1 MKAWGL
7 AAVLLLAAWVAGCG
21 GNSTTVGI
29 TITGPTAQPLTII
42 ISRPSVQF
50 AATVTGVSAS
60 TVFWQICQPLAVP
73 STVNPPTVCTQ
84 GQGPASGCPI
94 PTVKTPLTGVG
105 VITAN
110 GLYTPPGTVPNPASL
125 LIVATSCVRST
136 AFGTFAFTLDSGIRV
151 QVLPNTAT
159 IDPGDSF
166 QFTANVTGTNDT
178 SVVWLVN
185 GIPGGDATHGFI
197 CPDGNIDGANL
208 CNANNAGEYFAPN
221 ISPGAVTVGA
231 QSGADPTQIGTAAVI
246 VGSGTAPSLSGT
258 TPEPQVAAEGSIQQ
272 DVYLQGSDILT
283 TTVVTGNGVAI
294 PAADVTFI
302 SSSLLRVTIPASFF
316 QAPGP
321 LVLGLQSQG
330 GTKFSGT
337 VSLTVIPERPVVI
350 AATPNSVQQ
359 SGGGVS
365 LTASL
370 TGGYFVPGKTLATF
384 NGLGCGGAAG
394 ACTSFVDSRH
404 LTVSIQDPALT
415 VPGLYPLV
423 VQNSDAAAAGVPS
436 LTGLNLAVNP
446 APTSVAKAPNSTLP
460 MGTTATPGSTAVAMD
475 LADGLAVVANTKEGS
490 VTIVNMVTDAVGA
503 TIATGSMPT
512 GVAVDDMATPHHLA
526 YVVNSADNT
535 VAVIDLVTV
544 AKVATL
550 SLASYEPSVIP
561 SATVPYSI
569 GVNPL
574 THRAFIANQSTNV
587 GTILDLANA
596 NTAVGCATPPCPVGV
611 VTGGITPYGTGQNPQ
626 VSVDPRLNWAMVT
639 PGGAGTIGIVDLGRA
654 PSQGLVPDVGRR
666 PELIASLS
674 ISSTV
679 QGIGINTETHE
690 ALLAD
695 PVAQTLTTFSLMNTA
710 VRDVTFTFQ
719 GNSLATP
726 NLAAA
731 AVSPL
736 ENLGIAVQNSPTG
749 ATGVIA
755 DLDSGIVLAPISG
768 LGAQPEAVAVDPVSN
783 QAIIVDAGDN
793 TASIIS
799 LGPALTQPQI
809 IEANPSMTF
818 TSAANVPL
826 IITGAN
832 FAAGAVVRLDQT
844 PICGGANPACTVTPR
859 QITTTI
865 PSSLLASARHYLV
878 DVLNPGG
885 AVSNVEDLTV
895 VQPVT
900 VGNGPLGVAI
910 DTDRDL
916 AVVTNTNDNTVSL
929 VSLSSDND
937 GISPESLGNVGVL
950 PTGGTVST
958 GTTPEGVA
966 VDPRLGIAVVA
977 NNGSND
983 VTVLD
988 ELTSVAL
995 PAVALCSADCLDST
1009 GVAVDN
1015 DTDTALV
1022 TSTNANILFTNGE
1035 VSFVGLNRTNLT
1047 TITAG
1052 LGGNVIVDQ
1061 DPVAVAV
1068 DPTLA
1073 FAGVATASSTSE
1085 LDIVDIRSESV
1096 VGRVNNLQNPSGV
1109 VFDPVN
1115 QVFVTV
1121 NSLLNNIVLTDPSSA
1136 NSQTVSVGIAPTSV
1150 DYNFQTSSLVTLNAG
1165 SHTLSVL
1172 DYTCPPNN
1180 GPTCF
1185 NPQVRAVFGLGGA
1198 QSSTL
1203 VLGPNGVAVDP
1214 KLNLAVVVD
1223 PDNNRVLLVPLPH

>member
-1 MKAWGL
+1 MHMKAWGL
-7 AAVLLLAAWVAGCG
+7 AAVLLLAGWVAGCG
-21 GNSTTVGI
+21 GNSTAVGI
-29 TITGPTAQPLTII
+29 TITGPSAQPLTII

-50 AATVTGVSAS
+50 AATVSGVSAS
-60 TVFWQICQPLAVP
+60 TVFWQICQPLSVP
-73 STVNPPTVCTQ
+73 STTMPPTMCTQ
-84 GQGPASGCPI
+84 GQGPTGCPV

-105 VITAN
+105 TITIN
-110 GLYTPPGTVPNPASL
+110 GLYTPPATVPNPASL
-125 LIVATSCVRST
+125 VILATSCVRST
-136 AFGTFAFTLDSGIRV
+136 AFSTFAFTLDSGIRV
-151 QVLPNTAT
+151 QVIPDTAT
-159 IDPGDSF
+159 INPGDNF

-178 SVVWLVN
+178 SVVWQVN
-185 GIPGGDATHGFI
+185 GVPGGDATHGFI
-197 CPDGNIDGANL
+197 CPDGNADGMNL

-221 ISPGAVTVGA
+221 VSPGAVTVGA
-231 QSGADPTQIGTAAVI
+231 QSGADPKQVGTAAVTI
-246 VGSGTAPSLSGT
+246 GSGSAPSLSGT

-272 DVYLQGSDILT
+272 DVYLQGTNILT
-283 TTVVTGNGVAI
+283 TTEVTANGTVI
-294 PAADVTFI
+294 PSANVTFI
-302 SSSLLRVTIPASFF
+302 NSSLLRVTIPASLL

-321 LVLGLQSQG
+321 LVIGLQSQG

-337 VSLTVIPERPVVI
+337 VSLSVIPVRPVVI
-350 AATPNSVQQ
+350 AANPSSVQQ

-384 NGLGCGGAAG
+384 DGLGCGGG
-394 ACTSFVDSRH
+394 VACTSFVDSRH
-404 LTVSIQDPALT
+404 LNVTIQDPGLT

-423 VQNSDAAAAGVPS
+423 VQNSDAVTAGVPS

-446 APTSVAKAPNSTLP
+446 AATSVAKAPNSTLP

-475 LADGLAVVANTKEGS
+475 LADGLAVVANTTEGS
-490 VTIVNMVTDAVGA
+490 VTIVNMLTDTVGA
-503 TIATGSMPT
+503 TIPTGSKPT

-535 VAVIDLVTV
+535 VAVIDLVT
-544 AKVATL
+544 ATKVATL
-550 SLASYEPSVIP
+550 SLATYSPAVIP
-561 SATVPYSI
+561 AATVPFSI
-569 GVNPL
+569 GINPL

-587 GTILDLANA
+587 GTILDLVNA
-596 NTAVGCATPPCPVGV
+596 NTAIGCNTPPCPVGV
-611 VTGGITPYGTGQNPQ
+611 ITGGTTPYGTGQNPQ
-626 VSVDPRLNWAMVT
+626 VAVDPRLNWAMVT
-639 PGGAGTIGIVDLGRA
+639 PGGAGTIGIIDLGRTA
-654 PSQGLVPDVGRR
+654 SGGLVPDVGRR

-695 PVAQTLTTFSLMNTA
+695 PVAQTLGTFSLMDAA
-710 VRDVTFTFQ
+710 VKPVTFTFQ
-719 GNSLATP
+719 GVSLATP

-736 ENLGIAVQNSPTG
+736 ENLGIAVQNTATG

-755 DLDSGIVLAPISG
+755 DLDSGVVLARING
-768 LGAQPEAVAVDPVSN
+768 LGAQPEAVAVDPASN
-783 QAIIVDAGDN
+783 QAIVVDAGDN

-799 LGPALTQPQI
+799 LGPNLTQPQI
-809 IEANPSMTF
+809 VEANPSMTF
-818 TSAANVPL
+818 TSTANVPL
-826 IITGAN
+826 TITGAN
-832 FAAGAVVRLDQT
+832 FAPGAVVRLDQIS
-844 PICGGANPACTVTPR
+844 ICSGANPCTVTPR

-878 DVLNPGG
+878 DVLNAGG

-900 VGNGPLGVAI
+900 VGNGPVGVAI

-916 AVVTNTNDNTVSL
+916 AVVTNMNDNTVSL

-937 GISPESLGNVGVL
+937 GISPESLGDVGVL

-966 VDPRLGIAVVA
+966 VNPRLGIAVVA
-977 NNGSND
+977 NNGSNNA
-983 VTVLD
+983 TVLD
-988 ELTSVAL
+988 ETTSVAL
-995 PAVALCSADCLDST
+995 PAVALCGAACLDAT
-1009 GVAVDN
+1009 GVAMDN
-1015 DTDTALV
+1015 DLDIAVV
-1022 TSTNANILFTNGE
+1022 TSTNANVLFTNGD
-1035 VSFVGLNRTNLT
+1035 VSFIDIGRTNST

-1052 LGGNVIVDQ
+1052 LGASVVVDQ

-1068 DPTLA
+1068 DPTLS

-1085 LDIVDIRSESV
+1085 LDIVGILSDTI

-1115 QVFVTV
+1115 QFFITV

-1136 NSQTVSVGIAPTSV
+1136 NSSTVSVGIAPTSV

-1185 NPQVRAVFGLGGA
+1185 NPQVRAVLGLGGA

-1203 VLGPNGVAVDP
+1203 VLGPNGVQVDP
-1214 KLNLAVVVD
+1214 KLNIAVVVD
-1223 PDNNRVLLVPLPH
+1223 PDNKRILLVPLPH

>member
-7 AAVLLLAAWVAGCG
+7 AAVLLLAGWVAGCG
-21 GNSTTVGI
+21 GNSTAVGI
-29 TITGPTAQPLTII
+29 TITGPTAQPMTII

-60 TVFWQICQPLAVP
+60 TVFWQICQPLSTP
-73 STVNPPTVCTQ
+73 STTKPPTVCTQ
-84 GQGPASGCPI
+84 GQGPATGCPI

-105 VITAN
+105 TITAN
-110 GLYTPPGTVPNPASL
+110 GLYTPPGTVPNPDSL

-136 AFGTFAFTLDSGIRV
+136 AFTTFAFTLDSGIRV
-151 QVLPNTAT
+151 QVIPNTAT
-159 IDPGDSF
+159 INPGDSF
-166 QFTANVTGTNDT
+166 QFQALVTGTNDT
-178 SVVWLVN
+178 SVVWQVN
-185 GIPGGDATHGFI
+185 TVPGGDATHGFI
-197 CPDGNIDGANL
+197 CPDGNADGMNL

-221 ISPGAVTVGA
+221 TSPGAVTVGA
-231 QSGADPTQIGTAAVI
+231 QSGADPKQIGTAAVTI
-246 VGSGTAPSLSGT
+246 GSGTAPTLSGT

-272 DVYLQGSDILT
+272 DIYLQGTNILT
-283 TTVVTGNGVAI
+283 TTEVTANGIVI
-294 PAADVTFI
+294 PSANVTFI
-302 SSSLLRVTIPASFF
+302 NTGLIRVTIPASLL
-316 QAPGP
+316 QQPGP
-321 LVLGLQSQG
+321 LVIGLQSEG

-337 VSLTVIPERPVVI
+337 VSLDVIPVRPVVI
-350 AATPNSVQQ
+350 AATPSSVQQ
-359 SGGGVS
+359 SAGGVS

-384 NGLGCGGAAG
+384 NGLGCGGAG
-394 ACTSFVDSRH
+394 EACTSFVDSRH
-404 LTVSIQDPALT
+404 LSVSIQDPSLT
-415 VPGLYPLV
+415 APGLYPLV
-423 VQNSDAAAAGVPS
+423 VQTSDAVTAGVPS
-436 LTGLNLAVNP
+436 LAGLNLAVNP

-475 LADGLAVVANTKEGS
+475 VADGLAVVANTTEGS
-490 VTIVNMVTDAVGA
+490 ATIVNMLTDTVGA
-503 TIATGSMPT
+503 TIATGSKPT

-535 VAVIDLVTV
+535 VAVIDLVTA

-550 SLASYEPSVIP
+550 SLATYSPAVIP
-561 SATVPYSI
+561 SGTVPFSI
-569 GVNPL
+569 GINPL

-587 GTILDLANA
+587 GTILDLVNA
-596 NTAVGCATPPCPVGV
+596 NTAIGCATPPCPVGV
-611 VTGGITPYGTGQNPQ
+611 ITGGTTPYGTGQNPQ

-639 PGGAGTIGIVDLGRA
+639 PGGAGTIGIIDMGRA
-654 PSQGLVPDVGRR
+654 PSTGLVTDVGRR

-695 PVAQTLTTFSLMNTA
+695 PVAQTLTTFSLMNAA
-710 VRDVTFTFQ
+710 VKPVTFTFQ
-719 GNSLATP
+719 GASLATP
-726 NLAAA
+726 DLAAA

-736 ENLGIAVQNSPTG
+736 ENLGIAVQNTATG

-755 DLDSGIVLAPISG
+755 DLDSGIVLARVQG
-768 LGAQPEAVAVDPVSN
+768 LGAQPEAVAVDPASN

-799 LGPALTQPQI
+799 LGPNLTQPQI
-809 IEANPSMTF
+809 IEANPAMTY
-818 TSAANVPL
+818 TSTANVPL
-826 IITGAN
+826 TITGAN
-832 FAAGAVVRLDQT
+832 FTPGAVVRLDQAS
-844 PICGGANPACTVTPR
+844 ICSGANPCTVTPR

-865 PSSLLASARHYLV
+865 PSLLLASARHYLL
-878 DVLNPGG
+878 DVQNTGG

-900 VGNGPLGVAI
+900 VGNGPVGVAI

-937 GISPESLGNVGVL
+937 GVSPESLGNVGVL
-950 PTGGTVST
+950 ATGGTVST

-966 VDPRLGIAVVA
+966 VNPRLGIAVVA
-977 NNGSND
+977 NNGSNN

-988 ELTSVAL
+988 ETTSVAL
-995 PAVALCSADCLDST
+995 PAVALCGASCLDAT
-1009 GVAVDN
+1009 GVAMDN
-1015 DTDTALV
+1015 DSDTAVV
-1022 TSTNANILFTNGE
+1022 TSTNANILFTNGD
-1035 VSFVGLNRTNLT
+1035 VSFVNVGRTNST
-1047 TITAG
+1047 TITAA
-1052 LGGNVIVDQ
+1052 LGGSVVVDQ
-1061 DPVAVAV
+1061 DPVAAAV
-1068 DPTLA
+1068 DPTLS
-1073 FAGVATASSTSE
+1073 FAAIATASSTSE
-1085 LDIVDIRSESV
+1085 LDIIGIKTDTILS
-1096 VGRVNNLQNPSGV
+1096 RVNNLQNPSGV

-1115 QVFVTV
+1115 QFFLTV

-1185 NPQVRAVFGLGGA
+1185 NPQVRAVLGLGGA

-1203 VLGPNGVAVDP
+1203 VLGPNGVAIDP
-1214 KLNLAVVVD
+1214 KLNIAVVVD
-1223 PDNNRVLLVPLPH
+1223 PDNNRILLVPLPH

>member
-7 AAVLLLAAWVAGCG
+7 AAVLLLAGWVAGCG
-21 GNSTTVGI
+21 GNSTAVGI
-29 TITGPTAQPLTII
+29 TITGPSAQPLTII

-50 AATVTGVSAS
+50 VATVTGVSAS
-60 TVFWQICQPLAVP
+60 TVFWQICQPLSVP
-73 STVNPPTVCTQ
+73 SATLPPTMCTQ
-84 GQGPASGCPI
+84 GQGPTGCPI

-105 VITAN
+105 TITVN
-110 GLYTPPGTVPNPASL
+110 GLYTPPATVPNPASL
-125 LIVATSCVRST
+125 VILATSCVRST
-136 AFGTFAFTLDSGIRV
+136 AFTTFAFILDSGIRV
-151 QVLPNTAT
+151 QVIPNTAT
-159 IDPGDSF
+159 INPGDNF
-166 QFTANVTGTNDT
+166 QFQALVTGTNDS

-185 GIPGGDATHGFI
+185 SVPGGDATHGFI
-197 CPDGNIDGANL
+197 CPDGNADGANL

-221 ISPGAVTVGA
+221 VSPGSVTVGA
-231 QSGADPTQIGTAAVI
+231 QSGADPKQVGTATVTIAA
-246 VGSGTAPSLSGT
+246 GSAPSLSGT

-283 TTVVTGNGVAI
+283 TTEVTANGTLI
-294 PAADVTFI
+294 PTADVTFI
-302 SSSLLRVTIPASFF
+302 NSTLIRVTVPASFF
-316 QAPGP
+316 QQPGP
-321 LVLGLQSQG
+321 LVFGLQSQG

-337 VSLTVIPERPVVI
+337 VSLTVIPVRPVVI

-365 LTASL
+365 LTSSL

-384 NGLGCGGAAG
+384 NGLGCGGGA

-404 LTVSIQDPALT
+404 LNVAIQDPALT

-423 VQNSDAAAAGVPS
+423 VQTSDAVTAGVPS

-446 APTSVAKAPNSTLP
+446 AASAVAKAPNSTLP

-475 LADGLAVVANTKEGS
+475 LADGLAVVANTTEGS
-490 VTIVNMVTDAVGA
+490 VTIVNMLTDSVGA
-503 TIATGSMPT
+503 TIATGTKPT

-526 YVVNSADNT
+526 YVVNSGDNT
-535 VAVIDLVTV
+535 VSIIDLVTV

-550 SLASYEPSVIP
+550 SLATYEPSVIP
-561 SATVPYSI
+561 AATVPYSI

-611 VTGGITPYGTGQNPQ
+611 ITGGITAYGTGQNPQ
-626 VSVDPRLNWAMVT
+626 VAIDPRLNWAMVT

-654 PSQGLVPDVGRR
+654 PSTGLIPDVGRR

-679 QGIGINTETHE
+679 QGVGINTETHE

-695 PVAQTLTTFSLMNTA
+695 PVAQTLSTFNLMSAA
-710 VRDVTFTFQ
+710 VQPVTFTFQ
-719 GNSLATP
+719 GTSLATP
-726 NLAAA
+726 NLASA
-731 AVSPL
+731 AVTPL
-736 ENLGIAVQNSPTG
+736 ENLGIAVQNTATG

-755 DLDSGIVLAPISG
+755 DLDSGIVLARVNG
-768 LGAQPEAVAVDPVSN
+768 LGAQPEAVAVDPASN
-783 QAIIVDAGDN
+783 QAIVVDAADN

-809 IEANPSMTF
+809 IEANPAMTF
-818 TSAANVPL
+818 TSTANVPL

-844 PICGGANPACTVTPR
+844 SICSGANPCTVTPR

-865 PSSLLASARHYLV
+865 PSSLLASARHYLL
-878 DVLNPGG
+878 DVQNTGG

-895 VQPVT
+895 VQPIK
-900 VGNGPLGVAI
+900 VGNGPVAVAI

-929 VSLSSDND
+929 VSLSSDN
-937 GISPESLGNVGVL
+937 GGVSPESLGDVGVL

-977 NNGSND
+977 NNGSNN

-988 ELTSVAL
+988 ETTSVAL
-995 PAVALCSADCLDST
+995 PAVALCGADCLDAT
-1009 GVAVDN
+1009 GVAIDN
-1015 DTDTALV
+1015 DLDTAVV
-1022 TSTNANILFTNGE
+1022 TSTNANILFTNGDI
-1035 VSFVGLNRTNLT
+1035 SLVGVGRTNAT
-1047 TITAG
+1047 TITAA
-1052 LGGNVIVDQ
+1052 LGGSVVVDQ

-1085 LDIVDIRSESV
+1085 LDIVGIKTGTI

-1115 QVFVTV
+1115 QVFITV

-1136 NSQTVSVGIAPTSV
+1136 NSTTVSVGIAPTSV

-1165 SHTLSVL
+1165 SHTMSVL
-1172 DYTCPPNN
+1172 DYTCPPNS

-1214 KLNLAVVVD
+1214 KLNIAVVVD
-1223 PDNNRVLLVPLPH
+1223 PDNNRILMVPLPH

>member
-29 TITGPTAQPLTII
+29 TITGPSAQPLTII

-50 AATVTGVSAS
+50 AATVSGVSAS
-60 TVFWQICQPLAVP
+60 TVFWQICQPLSVP
-73 STVNPPTVCTQ
+73 STTLPPTACTQ
-84 GQGPASGCPI
+84 GQGPTSCPI
-94 PTVKTPLTGVG
+94 PTVKTPITGVG
-105 VITAN
+105 TITTN
-110 GLYTPPGTVPNPASL
+110 GLYTPPATVPNPASL
-125 LIVATSCVRST
+125 VIVATSCVRST
-136 AFGTFAFTLDSGIRV
+136 AFATFVFTLDSGIRV
-151 QVLPNTAT
+151 QVIPNTAT
-159 IDPGDSF
+159 INPGDGF
-166 QFTANVTGTNDT
+166 QFQALVTGTNDT
-178 SVVWLVN
+178 GVVWMVN
-185 GIPGGDATHGFI
+185 SVPGGDATHGFI
-197 CPDGNIDGANL
+197 CPDGNLDGENL

-221 ISPGAVTVGA
+221 TSPGSVTVGA
-231 QSGADPTQIGTAAVI
+231 QSGADPTEVGTASVTVA
-246 VGSGTAPSLSGT
+246 SGVAPSLSGT
-258 TPEPQVAAEGSIQQ
+258 TTEPQVAAEGSIQQ

-283 TTVVTGNGVAI
+283 TTEVTANGTVI
-294 PAADVTFI
+294 PTANVTFI
-302 SSSLLRVTIPASFF
+302 SSNLLRVTIPAA
-316 QAPGP
+316 QLQQPGP
-321 LVLGLQSQG
+321 LVFGLQSQG

-337 VSLTVIPERPVVI
+337 VTLTVIPVRPVVI
-350 AATPNSVQQ
+350 ASTPSSVQQ

-384 NGLGCGGAAG
+384 NGLGCGGAG
-394 ACTSFVDSRH
+394 EACTSFVDSRH
-404 LTVSIQDPALT
+404 LNVTIQDPALT

-423 VQNSDAAAAGVPS
+423 VQTSDAVTAGVPS

-446 APTSVAKAPNSTLP
+446 APSSVAKAPNSTLP

-475 LADGLAVVANTKEGS
+475 LADGLAVVANTTEGS
-490 VTIVNMVTDAVGA
+490 VTIVNMITDTVGA
-503 TIATGSMPT
+503 TIATGSAPT

-526 YVVNSADNT
+526 YVVNSGDNT
-535 VAVIDLVTV
+535 VAIIDLVTV
-544 AKVATL
+544 SKIATV
-550 SLASYEPSVIP
+550 SLATYEPSVIP
-561 SATVPYSI
+561 AATVPYSI
-569 GVNPL
+569 AVNPL

-587 GTILDLANA
+587 GTILDLVNA
-596 NTAVGCATPPCPVGV
+596 DAAIGCATPPCPVGV

-626 VSVDPRLNWAMVT
+626 VAVDPRLNWAMVT

-654 PSQGLVPDVGRR
+654 PSTGLVPDVGRR

-695 PVAQTLTTFSLMNTA
+695 PVSETLTTFSLMNDA
-710 VRDVTFTFQ
+710 VQPVTFTFQ
-719 GNSLATP
+719 GTSLATP
-726 NLAAA
+726 NLASA

-736 ENLGIAVQNSPTG
+736 ENLGIAVQNTPTG
-749 ATGVIA
+749 AAGVIA
-755 DLDSGIVLAPISG
+755 DLDNGIVLARISG
-768 LGAQPEAVAVDPVSN
+768 LGAKPEAVAVDPASN
-783 QAIIVDAGDN
+783 QAIIVDAADN

-809 IEANPSMTF
+809 IEANPALTY
-818 TSAANVPL
+818 TSTANAPL
-826 IITGAN
+826 TITGAN
-832 FAAGAVVRLDQT
+832 FTPGAVVRLDQT
-844 PICGGANPACTVTPR
+844 SICSGANPCTVTPR

-865 PSSLLASARHYLV
+865 PSSLLASARHFLL
-878 DVLNPGG
+878 DVQNVGG

-895 VQPVT
+895 VQPVK
-900 VGNGPLGVAI
+900 VGNGPVGVAI

-916 AVVTNTNDNTVSL
+916 AVVTNMNDNTVSL

-937 GISPESLGNVGVL
+937 GVSPESLGNVGVL
-950 PTGGTVST
+950 PAGGTVST

-988 ELTSVAL
+988 ETTSIAL
-995 PAVALCSADCLDST
+995 PQIALCGVNCLDAT
-1009 GVAVDN
+1009 GVAFDN
-1015 DTDTALV
+1015 DLDTAAV
-1022 TSTNANILFTNGE
+1022 TSTNSNILFTNGD
-1035 VSFVGLNRTNLT
+1035 VSFVGVGRTNST
-1047 TITAG
+1047 TITGA
-1052 LGGNVIVDQ
+1052 LGGSVQIDQ

-1068 DPTLA
+1068 DPTLD
-1073 FAGVATASSTSE
+1073 FAAVATASSTSE
-1085 LDIVDIRSESV
+1085 LDIVGIRTGTI

-1115 QVFVTV
+1115 QFFITV

-1136 NSQTVSVGIAPTSV
+1136 NSTTVSVGIAPTSV
-1150 DYNFQTSSLVTLNAG
+1150 DYNFQTSSLITLNAG
-1165 SHTLSVL
+1165 SHTMSVL

-1214 KLNLAVVVD
+1214 KLNISVVVD
-1223 PDNNRVLLVPLPH
+1223 PDNNRILLVPMPH